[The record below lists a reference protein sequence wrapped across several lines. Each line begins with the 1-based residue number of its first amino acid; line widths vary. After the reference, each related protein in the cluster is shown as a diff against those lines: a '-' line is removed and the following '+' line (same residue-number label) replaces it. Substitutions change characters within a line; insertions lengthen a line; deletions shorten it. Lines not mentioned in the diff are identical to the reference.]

1 MLFHISTFLRNAY
14 KMVLDSCGW
23 WVFMTNI
30 DRLYSDRAG
39 KMRKSEIREL
49 LKVAQDPE
57 VISFA
62 GGLPS
67 PNSFPLQDLQGV
79 VKSVLEHH
87 GKIALQYGTTQGLAE
102 LREAIAERACK
113 DGINATAEN
122 VLITSGSQQALDTVG
137 KIFFN
142 PGDIALVGLPTYLGG
157 INAFRSYESNLIGV
171 PVDKDGMVVDALE
184 EKITELQKD
193 NFTPKFIYV
202 VPTFQNPAGVVMP
215 EVRRKKLIDLANDY
229 DLVIVED
236 DPYSKLRFD
245 IPHIK
250 PIKSFDDE
258 GRVIYMSTFSKI
270 LSPGFRL
277 AWTIAS
283 EELTRKM
290 IICKQALD
298 LCTNTFTQFIANEF
312 MRSGSLDLHI
322 LKICEMYKPKRD
334 IMMCAMKKYF
344 PEGYICNKPKGGMFA
359 WVTLPEGIDTE
370 IMFLDALK
378 EKVAYVHGKAFCVDE
393 SGSRSMRLNFS
404 YATGEKIEEG
414 MKRLGTVIDKKLKVL
429 C

>member
-1 MLFHISTFLRNAY
+1 
-14 KMVLDSCGW
+14 
-23 WVFMTNI
+23 MTNI

-67 PNSFPLQDLQGV
+67 PRSFPLQDLQGV

-87 GKIALQYGTTQGLAE
+87 GEVALQYGTTQGLTE

-113 DGINATAEN
+113 DGMDVTAEN
-122 VLITSGSQQALDTVG
+122 VMITSGSQQALDTIG
-137 KIFFN
+137 KIFLN
-142 PGDIALVGLPTYLGG
+142 PGDVALVGLPTYLGG
-157 INAFRSYESNLIGV
+157 INAYRSYEGNLVGV
-171 PVDKDGMVVDALE
+171 PLDKDGMIIDVLE
-184 EKITELQKD
+184 EKIIELQKED
-193 NFTPKFIYV
+193 ITPKFIYV
-202 VPTFQNPAGVVMP
+202 VPTFQNPAGVIMP
-215 EVRRKKLIDLANDY
+215 EARRKKLVDLANEY

-236 DPYSKLRFD
+236 DPYGKLRFD
-245 IPHIK
+245 VDHIK

-283 EELTRKM
+283 DELSRKM

-298 LCTNTFTQFIANEF
+298 LCTNTFTQFIVNDF

-322 LKICEMYKPKRD
+322 MKVCEMYKPKRD
-334 IMMCAMKKYF
+334 IMMKAMENYF
-344 PEGYICNKPKGGMFA
+344 PDGYVCNKPKGGMFA
-359 WVTLPEGIDTE
+359 WATLPEGIDTE

-378 EKVAYVHGKAFCVDE
+378 EKVAYVHGKAFSVDG
-393 SGSRSMRLNFS
+393 SGGRSMRLNFS
-404 YATGEKIEEG
+404 YANSEKIEEG
-414 MKRLGTVIDKKLKVL
+414 MKRLGAVIDKKLKVI

>member
-1 MLFHISTFLRNAY
+1 
-14 KMVLDSCGW
+14 
-23 WVFMTNI
+23 MTNI

-67 PNSFPLQDLQGV
+67 PRSFPLQDLQGV

-87 GKIALQYGTTQGLAE
+87 GKVALQYGTTQGLTE

-113 DGINATAEN
+113 DGMDVTAEN
-122 VLITSGSQQALDTVG
+122 VMITSGSQQALDTIG
-137 KIFFN
+137 KIFLN
-142 PGDIALVGLPTYLGG
+142 PGDVALVGLPTYLGG
-157 INAFRSYESNLIGV
+157 INAYRSYEGNLVGV
-171 PVDKDGMVVDALE
+171 PLDKDGMIIDILE
-184 EKITELQKD
+184 EKIMELQKED
-193 NFTPKFIYV
+193 ITPKFIYV
-202 VPTFQNPAGVVMP
+202 VPTFQNPAGVIMP
-215 EVRRKKLIDLANDY
+215 EARRKKLVDLANEY

-236 DPYSKLRFD
+236 DPYGKLRFD
-245 IPHIK
+245 VDHIK

-283 EELTRKM
+283 DELSRKM

-298 LCTNTFTQFIANEF
+298 LCTNTFTQFIVNDF

-322 LKICEMYKPKRD
+322 MKVCEMYKPKRD
-334 IMMCAMKKYF
+334 IMMKAMENYF
-344 PEGYICNKPKGGMFA
+344 PDGYVCNKPKGGMFA

-378 EKVAYVHGKAFCVDE
+378 EKVAYVHGKAFSVDG
-393 SGSRSMRLNFS
+393 SGGRSMRLNFS
-404 YATGEKIEEG
+404 YANSEKIEEG
-414 MKRLGTVIDKKLKVL
+414 MKRLGAVIDKKLKVI